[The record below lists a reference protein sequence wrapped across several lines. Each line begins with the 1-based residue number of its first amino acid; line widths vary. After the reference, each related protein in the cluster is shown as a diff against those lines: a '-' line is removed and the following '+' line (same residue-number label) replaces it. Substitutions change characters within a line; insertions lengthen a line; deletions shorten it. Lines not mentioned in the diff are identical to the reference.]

1 MSQTIHKF
9 IRQAAVWVTVLV
21 VCLST
26 IANPFFAV
34 PAEAAYHQTYIQTT
48 IDVSSWDILGG
59 VVDVKS
65 GGFLGTKAPLEYSR
79 IGGGVLDSLAG
90 AETPSGAASY
100 ITSDPNGG
108 GGSKE
113 KNLVLTFPG
122 TSKADGPSLVHT
134 ESTDRDSARAGLVLN
149 SLLFDLNAAFK
160 FVYGDA
166 SGSYT
171 PDGDDLDAKVEQ
183 YRADMQNLLRAV
195 PSGSVNGAAITNSSG
210 DIDSFVDSTVTA
222 SDYVTITKDGETRT
236 FQFRMLKG
244 YVNAPGELGLVIVS
258 GGEDAKYV
266 HWGHFAVEAFLNY
279 ASEDKYQVTADT
291 VYNSTPTAGET
302 IMAGLLGR
310 LCDFVANA
318 LGLWDFDQ
326 LIFNAGARGSAGYV
340 GGIFPST
347 WQPLIWAFFFIA
359 EIGAIGVLLYS
370 IIVNVGRKALST
382 VNPIARASA
391 ISQIESLFFVAIALG
406 LLPLVIQLSIGISSN
421 LTGIFKDALGG
432 TTAADR
438 FGILTSGSG
447 ALGAIVTRII
457 YLGAVIYFN
466 FFYGIRALTIA
477 FLIITGPVFISFV
490 GVSEK
495 KRMLA
500 ETWAREFAANLFIQ
514 PLQAMMMSFILLLP
528 STGRTFDAIVLAYAM
543 IPLTHMIRGLF
554 FGSAGSFA
562 HQLAD
567 KGRAG
572 TMRQLGRAGTAAVA
586 TAGGAVLGGAGALYN
601 AMGSPGSSSG
611 SSGGE
616 SGNSAPAAS
625 SDAPKNQREFND
637 KRNQQQN
644 DQQQQQGQQEQQQ
657 QQGQR
662 EQRTAAQQAAS
673 SGGQSGAPVS
683 AGNDTDSSAGSN
695 NVVAGIQNGQR
706 VVETENAG
714 AEARKADDGKDAA
727 QADGKG
733 TEKQKPSPG
742 AMAKGIGLT
751 AAAVGLGALGGAT
764 SQFNRR
770 VFGVFPGPG
779 GGIITQISRNVAGSA
794 DRTLHPS
801 TKSAP
806 ETSGVAEGSQSNEGQ
821 APNGTGTPGGS
832 HVPPSANPNRPD
844 DAYLPDGD
852 AYEGNNLDAN
862 NVYENGL
869 AEKDVA
875 EDGTTEYQ
883 IPRENLS
890 QAGVRV
896 SSDKASG
903 TTKLS
908 YNLNNMSASDANRAR
923 ELAALY
929 EYGTEEEKQVLQEA
943 GIESI
948 HCKTHMNK
956 ETGQEEISGV
966 EMTVRPDALKE
977 HFGID
982 TKPASMGGK
991 GLAVSTPNAQTAPN
1005 LVPDATQHLNN
1016 TMARSFSQSVQSA
1029 GGSVVPDAASGT
1041 TQVTIPTAQFKP
1053 FTEKYPSLDTSS
1065 ATQSG
1070 DLTTFSVPSST
1081 LLEGTAPQ
1089 SPTLRTINQNR
1100 FGGAAPVQ
1108 VPPVAGPT
1116 PPPAPS
1122 GGVPEPPLSGGGT
1135 PIPNSSPGYTPP
1147 PVPAG
1152 ETPEP
1157 VFSGGGAPIPDSGPG
1172 YTPPTPPTPVPS
1184 GAPTSQ
1190 PAGGPSAQ
1198 PNHEP
1203 PAPAREKPPKTDGD
1217 PGKSERKP

>member
-1 MSQTIHKF
+1 MSQAIHKF

-21 VCLST
+21 VCFST
-26 IANPFFAV
+26 IAKPFFAV

-48 IDVSSWDILGG
+48 IDVSNWDILGG

-79 IGGGVLDSLAG
+79 IGGSVLGSLAG
-90 AETPSGAASY
+90 TETPSGAASY

-122 TSKADGPSLVHT
+122 TSKADGHIITHT

-171 PDGDDLDAKVEQ
+171 PDGDDLDAKVER

-195 PSGSVNGAAITNSSG
+195 PSGSVNGATIANSSG
-210 DIDSFVDSTVTA
+210 DIDSFVDNTVTA
-222 SDYVTITKDGETRT
+222 SDYVTITKDGESRT

-244 YVNAPGELGLVIVS
+244 YVNAPGELGLVSVS
-258 GGEDAKYV
+258 SGEDAKYV

-279 ASEDKYQVTADT
+279 ASEEKYQVTADT

-302 IMAGLLGR
+302 IMAGLLGG

-432 TTAADR
+432 ATAADR
-438 FGILTSGSG
+438 FAILTSGSG

-543 IPLTHMIRGLF
+543 IPLTHMIRSLF

-572 TMRQLGRAGTAAVA
+572 TMRQLGKVGSTAVA
-586 TAGGAVLGGAGALYN
+586 TAGGAVLGGAGALYG
-601 AMGSPGSSSG
+601 AMGSPGSGGGHSG
-611 SSGGE
+611 SEGG
-616 SGNSAPAAS
+616 NPAPAAS
-625 SDAPKNQREFND
+625 TDAPKNQREFND
-637 KRNQQQN
+637 KRDQQQN
-644 DQQQQQGQQEQQQ
+644 DQQQQNGQQEQQQ
-657 QQGQR
+657 QQQSQR
-662 EQRTAAQQAAS
+662 EQRVAAQQAAS

-695 NVVAGIQNGQR
+695 SVVAGIQNGQR
-706 VVETENAG
+706 TEEAENASTETQKTG
-714 AEARKADDGKDAA
+714 DGKDTAPV
-727 QADGKG
+727 DG
-733 TEKQKPSPG
+733 KQKPSPG

-770 VFGVFPGPG
+770 VFGVSPGPG

-794 DRTLHPS
+794 DRTLHPGAKS
-801 TKSAP
+801 TP
-806 ETSGVAEGSQSNEGQ
+806 ETSGTAEGSQPNEGQ
-821 APNGTGTPGGS
+821 APNGAGAPSGS
-832 HVPPSANPNRPD
+832 HVPPSADPNRSA
-844 DAYLPDGD
+844 DAYLPGSD
-852 AYEGNNLDAN
+852 AYEDNNLDAN
-862 NVYENGL
+862 NVYESGL

-929 EYGTEEEKQVLQEA
+929 EHGTEEEKQALQEA

-948 HCKTHMNK
+948 HCKTQMNK

-977 HFGID
+977 NFGID

-991 GLAVSTPNAQTAPN
+991 GLAVSAPNAQTAPN

-1122 GGVPEPPLSGGGT
+1122 GGVPEPPLSSGGT
-1135 PIPNSSPGYTPP
+1135 PIPNSGPGYTPP

-1152 ETPEP
+1152 GAPEP
-1157 VFSGGGAPIPDSGPG
+1157 AFSGGGAPIPDSGPG

-1184 GAPTSQ
+1184 GAQPSQ
-1190 PAGGPSAQ
+1190 PAEGPSAR

-1203 PAPAREKPPKTDGD
+1203 PAPAREKPTKTGGD

>member
-26 IANPFFAV
+26 MAKPFFAV

-48 IDVSSWDILGG
+48 IDVSNWDILGG

-65 GGFLGTKAPLEYSR
+65 GGFFGASAPLEYSR
-79 IGGGVLDSLAG
+79 IGGDVLGSLAG
-90 AETPSGAASY
+90 TETPSGAASY
-100 ITSDPNGG
+100 ITNEPNGG

-122 TSKADGPSLVHT
+122 SSKADGPSLVHT
-134 ESTDRDSARAGLVLN
+134 ESTDRDSARAGLILN

-166 SGSYT
+166 SGFYT
-171 PDGDDLDAKVEQ
+171 PDGADLDEKVEQ
-183 YRADMQNLLRAV
+183 YRTDMQNLLRAV
-195 PSGSVNGAAITNSSG
+195 PSGNVNRASITNSSG
-210 DIDSFVDSTVTA
+210 DITSFVDNTVTA
-222 SDYVTITKDGETRT
+222 SDYITITKNGDSRT

-244 YVNAPGELGLVIVS
+244 YVDAPSELGLVALS
-258 GGEDAKYV
+258 SGEDTRYI

-279 ASEDKYQVTADT
+279 ASEEKYQVTADT
-291 VYNSTPTAGET
+291 VYNTTPGAIEKGLSE
-302 IMAGLLGR
+302 LLGS
-310 LCDFVANA
+310 LCNHIANA

-326 LIFNAGARGSAGYV
+326 LIFNAGTRGSAGYV

-347 WQPLIWAFFFIA
+347 WQPLIWSFFFVA

-432 TTAADR
+432 ATAADR

-447 ALGAIVTRII
+447 ALGAVVTRII

-567 KGRAG
+567 KGRASA
-572 TMRQLGRAGTAAVA
+572 MRQLGKAGAVA
-586 TAGGAVLGGAGALYN
+586 VAAGGGAVLGGAGALYN
-601 AMGSPGSSSG
+601 AMGSPGSGGG

-616 SGNSAPAAS
+616 GGNPAPAAS
-625 SDAPKNQREFND
+625 TDAPKNQREFND
-637 KRNQQQN
+637 KREQQQN
-644 DQQQQQGQQEQQQ
+644 GQQQGQQEQQQ
-657 QQGQR
+657 QQQQGQR
-662 EQRTAAQQAAS
+662 EQRAAS
-673 SGGQSGAPVS
+673 QQPAGQNNAPVS
-683 AGNDTDSSAGSN
+683 AGADTDSSAGSN
-695 NVVAGIQNGQR
+695 SVVAGIQNGR
-706 VVETENAG
+706 RAEEAENNNTEAQQVG
-714 AEARKADDGKDAA
+714 DGKEAAPADGKDS
-727 QADGKG
+727 G
-733 TEKQKPSPG
+733 KQKISKG
-742 AMAKGIGLT
+742 AMAKGLGLT

-770 VFGVFPGPG
+770 VFGVSPGPG

-794 DRTLHPS
+794 DRTLHP
-801 TKSAP
+801 
-806 ETSGVAEGSQSNEGQ
+806 GVAKSGTPESGQPAEGTQTNESQTPSE
-821 APNGTGTPGGS
+821 NGTPSGS
-832 HVPPSANPNRPD
+832 RIPPSADPNRSS
-844 DAYLPDGD
+844 DAYFPGSD
-852 AYEGNNLDAN
+852 AYEDSNLDAN
-862 NVYENGL
+862 NVYESGL

-929 EYGTEEEKQVLQEA
+929 EHGTEEEKQALQEA

-956 ETGQEEISGV
+956 DTGQEEISGV

-977 HFGID
+977 NFGID

-991 GLAVSTPNAQTAPN
+991 GLAVSAPSAQIAPN

-1016 TMARSFSQSVQSA
+1016 SMARSFSESVKSF
-1029 GGSVVPDAASGT
+1029 GGSVVPDSGSGM
-1041 TQVTIPTAQFKP
+1041 TQVNIPTEQFKP

-1065 ATQSG
+1065 ATESSG
-1070 DLTTFSVPSST
+1070 LTTFSVPSSA
-1081 LLEGTAPQ
+1081 LLEGSATQ

-1100 FGGAAPVQ
+1100 FGGVAPVQ
-1108 VPPVAGPT
+1108 VPPVSGPMP

-1122 GGVPEPPLSGGGT
+1122 SG
-1135 PIPNSSPGYTPP
+1135 SPA
-1147 PVPAG
+1147 PA
-1152 ETPEP
+1152 
-1157 VFSGGGAPIPDSGPG
+1157 FSGGGAPIPDSGPG
-1172 YTPPTPPTPVPS
+1172 YTPPAPPTPSTSAPSRVP
-1184 GAPTSQ
+1184 APQ
-1190 PAGGPSAQ
+1190 LAPNPARATSAQ
-1198 PNHEP
+1198 PNHESP
-1203 PAPAREKPPKTDGD
+1203 TSVRETPPKTDRDSGE
-1217 PGKSERKP
+1217 SERKT